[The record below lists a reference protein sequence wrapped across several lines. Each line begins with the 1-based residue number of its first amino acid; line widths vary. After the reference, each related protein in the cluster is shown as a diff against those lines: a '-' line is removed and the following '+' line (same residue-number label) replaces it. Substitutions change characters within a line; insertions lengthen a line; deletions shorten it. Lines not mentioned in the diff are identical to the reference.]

1 MSLDATL
8 RLLTKASG
16 LTAADLAAA
25 IPRAGVSTVKA
36 WLAGEKM
43 PGSEQLNALARA
55 FGVPAGALLS
65 ELASTLD
72 PARTQGEHD
81 LLAAYRA
88 LNTRQLQRARRRQPG
103 HAAAR
108 YHDRCPVHYGR
119 CGQLQPLRQAL
130 PEGAQA
136 MTALQRHATEAAR
149 QILQP
154 GRWLLAAG
162 QARCAQS
169 AGGRQPEP
177 VAPLQI
183 SPHQCS
189 TLPHSRS

>member
-25 IPRAGVSTVKA
+25 IPRAGVATVKS

-43 PGSEQLNALARA
+43 PGGDQLAALARA

-65 ELASTLD
+65 ELATTLD

-88 LNTRQLQRARRRQPG
+88 LNTRQQGALLEVARGMAGHKARRTR
-103 HAAAR
+103 
-108 YHDRCPVHYGR
+108 
-119 CGQLQPLRQAL
+119 
-130 PEGAQA
+130 
-136 MTALQRHATEAAR
+136 
-149 QILQP
+149 
-154 GRWLLAAG
+154 
-162 QARCAQS
+162 
-169 AGGRQPEP
+169 
-177 VAPLQI
+177 
-183 SPHQCS
+183 
-189 TLPHSRS
+189 